1 MTEIEQQI
9 YDDLSSAGWNLFT
22 DNLAKIEVAQHLARK
37 GYKRPEEPIP
47 LIMTSYCV
55 EGPYGDATSSYECT
69 LSRNATIKE
78 FIELILKYKEEWGGI
93 YVYQGRERVQ
103 IAEYRHGNL
112 EWHKIPD
119 GNARILSKIDAHG
132 GWSLMDYLVTPEFDT
147 KLIWEDKTHQCMLF

>member
-1 MTEIEQQI
+1 MTKIEQQI
-9 YDDLSSAGWNLFT
+9 YDDLSSASWNLFT

-37 GYKRPEEPIP
+37 GYKRPEGPAP
-47 LIMTSYCV
+47 LIMTSRCV
-55 EGPYGDATSSYECT
+55 GGPYGDATSSYECT

-78 FIELILKYKEEWGGI
+78 FIELILKNKEEWGGI

-119 GNARILSKIDAHG
+119 GRARILPKIEADG
-132 GWSLMDYLVTPEFDT
+132 GWSRMDYLVAPELDT
-147 KLIWEDKTHQCMLF
+147 KLIWEDKTHQCMNF

>member
-9 YDDLSSAGWNLFT
+9 YDDLSTAGWNLFT
-22 DNLAKIEVAQHLARK
+22 DNLAKIEVAKHLARK

-47 LIMTSYCV
+47 LTIQR
-55 EGPYGDATSSYECT
+55 EFIGGPYGDATSSYECI
-69 LSRNATIKE
+69 LSREATIKE
-78 FIELILKYKEEWGGI
+78 FIELILKNKEEWGGI
-93 YVYQGRERVQ
+93 YVYQGRELVQ

-119 GNARILSKIDAHG
+119 GNARILPKIDARG
-132 GWSLMDYLVTPEFDT
+132 GWSLMDYLVAPEFDT